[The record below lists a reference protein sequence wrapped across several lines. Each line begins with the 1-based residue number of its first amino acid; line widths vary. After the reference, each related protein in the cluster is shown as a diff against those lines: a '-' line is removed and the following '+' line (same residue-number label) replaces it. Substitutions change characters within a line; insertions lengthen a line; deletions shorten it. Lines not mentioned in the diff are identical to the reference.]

1 MADFMDDYVLLDCD
15 DVYDIDLTGFIT
27 IKKKGVEYYN
37 VSCAFDIETTSFYYD
52 NKQNIQLTN
61 EEYKKLCNK
70 NPKYMADKRAI
81 MYVWQFQIEKFVFIG
96 RTWGEFKTFINKLSS
111 LLMLNEKR
119 VLTVYVHNLSYEFQF
134 IRKHFDWTKI
144 FATEE
149 RKPLYAQTC
158 GICFKCSYRLSG
170 YSLSTVGKNLQKYKV
185 EKKEGDLDYKK
196 IRNSKTKLTDDELGY
211 CINDTR
217 VVVSYIKEQIER
229 YGNITNIP
237 LTQTGVVRRFVRSEC
252 FKNKNYKLLMKKLT
266 LTPIEYMSLQ
276 RAFAGGFTHANAMY
290 TTQICDDV
298 TSYDFTS
305 SYPAVLCAEQ
315 FPMSRG
321 RLIPSKDL
329 SRENME
335 KLLNNYCCLFDIEIY
350 GLKPRYTFE
359 NIISRSKCF
368 ICDNAVL
375 NNGRVVKAD
384 KIGTT
389 ITDVDFRMIQ
399 EFYSWDYFIVNNF
412 YIYERGYLPREFLG
426 SVLKLYSDK
435 TTLKG
440 VEGKEVEYLHAKEM
454 LNSCYGMTVTSI
466 VRNMIDYSGDEWQKV
481 APELDSEIEE
491 YNKDRNRFLF
501 YPWGVWC
508 TSYARRNL
516 YMGILE
522 CKDDYI
528 YSDTDS
534 IKIFNVNKHIDFI
547 NKYNEAITLKLEY
560 MCKYYGFSYELIQ
573 PKTIKGETKPLGV
586 WDFDGHYKH
595 FKTLGAKRYL
605 ILDDDDNYHLT
616 VAGLNKKVA
625 LPFLIGKET
634 NYKKVFNKFND
645 GLVVD
650 SDNTGKML
658 HTYLDYENEGMLID
672 YEGNEEYY
680 KELSS
685 IHLENAE
692 YSLSLTGAYIDYLL
706 GIRMV

>member
-1 MADFMDDYVLLDCD
+1 MADYILLDCE
-15 DVYDIDLTGFIT
+15 DVNDIDLTGFIT
-27 IKKKGVEYYN
+27 IKKKGIEYYN
-37 VSCAFDIETTSFYYD
+37 ISCAFDIETTSFYYD
-52 NKQNIQLTN
+52 SIKNIQLTN
-61 EEYKKLCNK
+61 KEYKKLCYN
-70 NPKYMADKRAI
+70 NPKYMAEKRAI
-81 MYVWQFQIEKFVFIG
+81 MYVWQFQIENFIFIG
-96 RTWGEFKTFINKLSS
+96 RTWGEFKSFINKLSS

-134 IRKHFDWTKI
+134 IRKHFDWYKI
-144 FATEE
+144 FATDE

-158 GICFKCSYRLSG
+158 DGICFKCSYRLSG

-185 EKKEGDLDYKK
+185 EKKEGDLDYKI
-196 IRNSKTKLTDDELGY
+196 IRNSKTKLTDVEYGY

-290 TTQICDDV
+290 TTQICNDV
-298 TSYDFTS
+298 TSFDFTS
-305 SYPAVLCAEQ
+305 SYPAVLCAEY

-321 RLIPSKDL
+321 RLIPSKNLD
-329 SRENME
+329 RCNME

-359 NIISRSKCF
+359 NIISMSKCF
-368 ICDNAVL
+368 VCENAIL

-412 YIYERGYLPREFLG
+412 YIYERGYLPREFLE

-466 VRNMIDYSGDEWQKV
+466 VRNMIEYSCDEWQRGT
-481 APELDSEIEE
+481 PELDSEIDE
-491 YNKDRNRFLF
+491 YNKDKNRFLF

-508 TSYARRNL
+508 TAYARRNL
-516 YMGILE
+516 YLGILE
-522 CKDDYI
+522 CKEDYI

-534 IKIFNVNKHIDFI
+534 IKIFNVNKHGDFI
-547 NKYNEAITLKLEY
+547 NKYNEAITLKLEC
-560 MCKYYGFSYELIQ
+560 MCKYYGFPYELIN
-573 PKTIKGETKPLGV
+573 PKTIKGENKPLGV
-586 WDFDGHYKH
+586 WDFDGHYKY

-605 ILDDDDNYHLT
+605 ILDDDGVYHLT

-625 LPFLIGKET
+625 LPFLIGNET

-645 GLVVD
+645 GLIVD

-658 HTYLDYENEGMLID
+658 HTYIDYTIEGILID
-672 YEGNEEYY
+672 YEGNDGSY

-685 IHLENAE
+685 VHLEDAE
-692 YSLSLTGAYIDYLL
+692 YSLSLTRAYIDYLL